1 MIGLINRERD
11 KWQLCV
17 NDSIRWWVI
26 LQDTCMFR
34 GQLDGKGS
42 FIIIV
47 IIIFN
52 SILDFN
58 GSFSESNFHPVA
70 TARDAHLTGR
80 HIRKAVAAEAKF
92 YHLVAEIGV
101 ETTFLKFQLIKIK
114 YQLNN
119 KIKNLSN
126 QLKLKINQLI
136 HWNLI
141 FLIDRN

>member
-1 MIGLINRERD
+1 
-11 KWQLCV
+11 
-17 NDSIRWWVI
+17 
-26 LQDTCMFR
+26 MFR

-47 IIIFN
+47 VIIFN

-101 ETTFLKFQLIKIK
+101 ETTFFKFQLIKIK

>member
-1 MIGLINRERD
+1 
-11 KWQLCV
+11 
-17 NDSIRWWVI
+17 
-26 LQDTCMFR
+26 MFR

-47 IIIFN
+47 VIIFN

-101 ETTFLKFQLIKIK
+101 EICVNVDFGSFAGGV
-114 YQLNN
+114 LNDQEDFGDQFDDVTR
-119 KIKNLSN
+119 L
-126 QLKLKINQLI
+126 QHQVALPPAAE
-136 HWNLI
+136 
-141 FLIDRN
+141 RR